1 MNSLDLYIL
10 IPVVGGLVF
19 GLFRGFVR
27 EVISIAT
34 IILGLI
40 CARLF
45 NEIVA
50 GWLAD
55 FFDISLKSAKPLAF
69 IVIFICVGILLKI
82 FGKLIHNAVKM
93 MSLGIFNALLG
104 AMLGGA
110 KWLLIV
116 SILLNLLSAVNDK
129 ITVIDAEMI
138 DRSLFYKPAK
148 NFGPDLWKDI
158 RHQNEIK

>member
-10 IPVVGGLVF
+10 IPVLGGLVF

-34 IILGLI
+34 IVLGLI

-55 FFDISLKSAKPLAF
+55 FFEIGLKSAKPLAF
-69 IVIFICVGILLKI
+69 IVIFISVGILLKI
-82 FGKLIHNAVKM
+82 FGRIIHNTIKM

-110 KWLLIV
+110 KWLLIM
-116 SILLNLLSAVNDK
+116 SILLNLLAAVNDK
-129 ITVIDAEMI
+129 ITVIDPEMI
-138 DRSLFYKPAK
+138 DRSIFYKPVK

-158 RHQNEIK
+158 RHQDEIK